1 MPVNKINHYSFA
13 EAAYLYHDRKIPYSQ
28 LDCQAFVERVLADC
42 GIYRNWKGTNDMWRN
57 ALSWKGTVDEAIAKF
72 GSVPIGAWLFSW
84 NNKGGEVKRGY
95 KDGLG
100 DAFHVGIY
108 TGKGKGAMHSTA
120 GGVQE
125 CAFPD
130 RNRWTHVG
138 LPNDIEYEDPGNP
151 LEDAQKLIADMITIC
166 EDMLAKLN
174 KLKGLDIK

>member
-1 MPVNKINHYSFA
+1 MPVNKINHYSCA

-72 GSVPIGAWLFSW
+72 GTVPIG
-84 NNKGGEVKRGY
+84 EVRRGY

-138 LPNDIEYEDPGNP
+138 LPNDIDYEDPVVT
-151 LEDAQKLIADMITIC
+151 AQEVIADMISVC
-166 EDMLAKLN
+166 ETMLAKLN